1 MATSTKVSNA
11 IGIDASTF
19 SDMAD
24 GEALQTHIGT
34 DQQSIDVDDFA
45 LGDLGRHSGRHRPL
59 EDLAE
64 AFGTPT
70 LADAGQ

>member
-1 MATSTKVSNA
+1 
-11 IGIDASTF
+11 
-19 SDMAD
+19 MAD

-34 DQQSIDVDDFA
+34 DQRSIDVDDFA
-45 LGDLGRHSGRHRPL
+45 LGDLGRHAGRHRPL